1 MARSRAKFLF
11 KIVIRRQKPGD
22 KQEEKGQCSKDTAAA
37 KDSDFKAVLTKSLF
51 AYLFIPARSQTSHA
65 QQIGE
70 EGHLI
75 G

>member
-11 KIVIRRQKPGD
+11 KIVIRHQKPGD
-22 KQEEKGQCSKDTAAA
+22 KQEEKGQCSKDSAAA
-37 KDSDFKAVLTKSLF
+37 KDASDFKAVLTKSLF

-70 EGHLI
+70 
-75 G
+75 